1 MGHRRVFNNQNG
13 GTQRRQPAFLAY
25 AALRKDHPMTTFF
38 ARALLPAAALLALAG
53 CSHTLPENSR
63 AAVPSGAP
71 AVPEGT
77 AAQTGT
83 VISPNP
89 PVPPTVTTTQVIT
102 TTPATT
108 PGATVPVVTSSGIVN
123 VPVGTSLV
131 TVPGTVIYV
140 PTQTASIAPGA
151 TLPARLSNNEIATLV
166 AGNTATGIASSGQ
179 PYYLYFAR
187 DGRVRFRQG
196 DFSDSGSW
204 RVTNDGMLCTSMTK
218 TNVGVEQC
226 YALYREGT
234 NVSFTRPDGA
244 KVGSF
249 TVLAGDPQNL

>member
-1 MGHRRVFNNQNG
+1 
-13 GTQRRQPAFLAY
+13 
-25 AALRKDHPMTTFF
+25 
-38 ARALLPAAALLALAG
+38 
-53 CSHTLPENSR
+53 
-63 AAVPSGAP
+63 VPQ
-71 AVPEGT
+71 GT

-89 PVPPTVTTTQVIT
+89 PAAATTQVIT
-102 TTPATT
+102 TTPAT

-131 TVPGTVIYV
+131 TVPGSVVYV

-151 TLPARLSNNEIATLV
+151 TLPARLTNNEIATLI
-166 AGNTATGIASSGQ
+166 AGNTATGVASNGQ
-179 PYYLYFAR
+179 PYYLYFSR
-187 DGRVRFRQG
+187 DGRVRFREG

-204 RVTNDGMLCTSMTK
+204 RVTNDGMLCTSMAK

-226 YALYREGT
+226 YALYREGN

-244 KVGSF
+244 KVGTFS
-249 TVLAGDPQNL
+249 VLAGDPQNL

>member
-1 MGHRRVFNNQNG
+1 
-13 GTQRRQPAFLAY
+13 
-25 AALRKDHPMTTFF
+25 MTTFYS
-38 ARALLPAAALLALAG
+38 RALLPAAALLVLAG

-63 AAVPSGAP
+63 AAAPPGTP
-71 AVPEGT
+71 AVPQGT

-89 PVPPTVTTTQVIT
+89 PAAATTQVIT
-102 TTPATT
+102 TTPAT

-131 TVPGTVIYV
+131 TVPGSVVYV

-151 TLPARLSNNEIATLV
+151 TLPARLTNNEIATLI
-166 AGNTATGIASSGQ
+166 AGNTATGVASNGQ
-179 PYYLYFAR
+179 PYYLYFSR
-187 DGRVRFRQG
+187 DGRVRFREG

-204 RVTNDGMLCTSMTK
+204 RVTNDGMLCTSMAK

-226 YALYREGT
+226 YALYREGN

-244 KVGSF
+244 KVGTFS
-249 TVLAGDPQNL
+249 VLAGDPQNL